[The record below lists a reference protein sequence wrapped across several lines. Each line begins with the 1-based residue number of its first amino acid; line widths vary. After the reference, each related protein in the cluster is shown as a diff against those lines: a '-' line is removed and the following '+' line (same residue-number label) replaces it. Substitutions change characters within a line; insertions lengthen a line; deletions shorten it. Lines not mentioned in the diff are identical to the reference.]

1 MFLQVLENTS
11 VELNWQIIGFAIS
24 IILNILM
31 AFFAFFVKTQRDKD
45 EVQDDEVTKL
55 KTRVD
60 QLEGKIDNKLDKIM
74 QSLSEVSSTI
84 RVSTER
90 TANIF
95 SKIKDHTAKIEKIQQ
110 EINEIKERIIKL
122 ESHD

>member
-45 EVQDDEVTKL
+45 EIQDDEVTKL
-55 KTRVD
+55 KNRVD

-110 EINEIKERIIKL
+110 EINDIKERIIKL
-122 ESHD
+122 ESND